1 MKFTFSQMR
10 AGFLLL
16 AVRTI
21 LGVALDVNAVTP
33 KTKTTFL
40 QIESGFKTIPDSI
53 QTSGRGERS
62 GFDESVI
69 STIILYF
76 LSHNLYNV

>member
-10 AGFLLL
+10 TGFLLL
-16 AVRTI
+16 AAITI
-21 LGVALDVNAVTP
+21 FGIVQDVHAVSP

-53 QTSGRGERS
+53 QTSGPAKRS
-62 GFDESVI
+62 VFDESVI

-76 LSHNLYNV
+76 LSRNLYNV